1 MFLKLIL
8 VWSVCLLWHKYMQ
21 YSNRKSIFPI
31 CIHPSEGEEKTKVI
45 LSNNIYGCSCVQKI
59 QVFEELLLQCSGIE
73 MCALRNAILCGEN
86 QSENQSR
93 FVKNCVWKSDR
104 KQGIYRTF
112 WIVFWKRKW
121 AIRISEINCHTLKQL
136 FISLCLEISLKTWN
150 LTKLLPLCMEIRYF
164 PWIESYERYFSPFL
178 FL

>member
-8 VWSVCLLWHKYMQ
+8 VWSVCLLWHNYMQ
-21 YSNRKSIFPI
+21 YSNRKSLFPI
-31 CIHPSEGEEKTKVI
+31 CMHGCNLRKVRRKAI

-59 QVFEELLLQCSGIE
+59 QVFGELLLQCFGIE
-73 MCALRNAILCGEN
+73 MCALRNVILCGEN

-121 AIRISEINCHTLKQL
+121 AIRISQVPYTETA
-136 FISLCLEISLKTWN
+136 FISLCLEISLKTWS
-150 LTKLLPLCMEIRYF
+150 LTILLPLCMEIRYF